1 MKENFLKSLALIL
14 KYEGGFSSHPFDPG
28 GATNQGITLRTL
40 QKFNEQYDYGD
51 FDHNGDIDVDD
62 IHLLD
67 TPEKVAPIYK
77 KYFWDMM
84 KLDDF
89 PNQIDF
95 ILFDFGV
102 NSGPKNAFEILQ
114 RALNKM
120 GQSVGTIDGV
130 VGRKTKKALEK
141 ADKELLIRYLLN
153 ERDIFYRK
161 IVAAN
166 PSQEIFLKG
175 WLNRIASLAVDVR
188 SFS

>member
-120 GQSVGTIDGV
+120 GQSVGAIDGV

-188 SFS
+188 SFT